1 MNGPTYT
8 VDIER
13 LVLIDMGQ
21 TPVEAEQLR
30 VQMAGELQRL
40 LKQRDWSGGMAS
52 ADVTQAS
59 LPSLPL
65 DTGAGNGRWATTL
78 AQHIALVLPGAGQ
91 TEVVR

>member
-21 TPVEAEQLR
+21 TPIEAEQLR

-40 LKQRDWSGGMAS
+40 LKQRDWSGGMAP
-52 ADVTQAS
+52 ADVTRVS

-65 DTGAGNGRWATTL
+65 DTGAGNGRLAITL
-78 AQHIALVLPGAGQ
+78 AQHITQVLPGAGH
-91 TEVVR
+91 TEVGR